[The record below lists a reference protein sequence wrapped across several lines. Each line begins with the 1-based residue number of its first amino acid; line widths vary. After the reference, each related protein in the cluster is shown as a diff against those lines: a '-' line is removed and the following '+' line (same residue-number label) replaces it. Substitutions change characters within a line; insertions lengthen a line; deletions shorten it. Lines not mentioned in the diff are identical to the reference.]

1 MLRLCP
7 SVHKVYGAH
16 VEEMMYPLG
25 FLNGSALDHSH
36 IAAAFADLTP
46 QQAEEQTAKYLKA
59 TGHTNT
65 YTLSKHMTEEVI
77 RDLHRAGVPCT
88 IVRPSAVGA
97 VANSPCPGYFGHTVS
112 ILVALFLGYSTGMST
127 FTPHNPSNA
136 IDVVPGDICAA
147 TILAASAAVIQ
158 GKVDSR
164 MPEVVHATTTTTYL
178 HAFMELMR
186 DNVCPYWGARKPWY
200 VRSLHQAVRTPWRF
214 PLAQDTPLFRAWT
227 AAKTCK
233 FWALACMLTLM
244 GQQRKALQIT
254 KGWQACMLYNTEK
267 LDFHLF
273 FCSRNARR
281 LQASL
286 SQADIQAGVRI
297 VWDKEHGDWH
307 SYYTQFQAAVNEV

>member
-1 MLRLCP
+1 MFRLPRGLQEMSARAWRKLIDALWAVAFWALLLGKALPEHDCVTPPCLADDEPASKTGRLISIVSAFSFSSVLITGAHGYLGSLVLEQILRLCP
-7 SVHKVYGAH
+7 TVNRVY
-16 VEEMMYPLG
+16 V
-25 FLNGSALDHSH
+25 
-36 IAAAFADLTP
+36 I
-46 QQAEEQTAKYLKA
+46 TAKYLEA
-59 TGHTNT
+59 TGHTNA

-88 IVRPSAVGA
+88 IVRPSIVGA
-97 VANSPCPGYFGHTVS
+97 VAKHPCPGYFGNTTS
-112 ILVALFLGYSTGMST
+112 GLVALFLGYSTGMST

-136 IDVVPGDICAA
+136 MDIVPGDICAA

-158 GKVDSR
+158 
-164 MPEVVHATTTTTYL
+164 
-178 HAFMELMR
+178 

-254 KGWQACMLYNTEK
+254 KGWQVTC
-267 LDFHLF
+267 
-273 FCSRNARR
+273 
-281 LQASL
+281 L
-286 SQADIQAGVRI
+286 S
-297 VWDKEHGDWH
+297 
-307 SYYTQFQAAVNEV
+307 